1 MKHTFNYIVT
11 FLQIEFFSFIINSN
25 TLVYKLKQQ
34 YKMYD
39 KYDCMHYLRTHLVM
53 VDELKFLC

>member
-11 FLQIEFFSFIINSN
+11 FLQIEFFSFIINSD

-34 YKMYD
+34 FKMYD
-39 KYDCMHYLRTHLVM
+39 KYDCMHYFENRS
-53 VDELKFLC
+53 CNGG